1 MPKGDRLK
9 LTCGLLPQNAT
20 LVNPEPRKGI
30 YFFAR
35 IVEVLFRKR
44 PDIPLL
50 VVEGAPEGCSF
61 GIIQ

>member
-1 MPKGDRLK
+1 
-9 LTCGLLPQNAT
+9 LLPQNAT